1 MAEAKC
7 AHPIASALRPGSRRG
22 LQAHN
27 TAAVSVK
34 VRDPR
39 ARTNAS
45 AVTRDASM
53 LDPHF
58 GLNVALCG
66 KT

>member
-1 MAEAKC
+1 M
-7 AHPIASALRPGSRRG
+7 HIPIASALHPGSRRV
-22 LQAHN
+22 LQARD

-45 AVTRDASM
+45 AVTLDASM
-53 LDPHF
+53 LDPYF